1 MGKKIKGVVLDLSSF
16 MCVIL
21 MLIGV
26 LMIMLIS
33 NVLTIISNPENV
45 TISAVIKG
53 SLYAERDSTDTDE
66 ALMLVPKFGNKN
78 KEPVYIDV
86 YGDQIVL
93 YPEGQ
98 IVPVVELER
107 AGNAFER
114 LLSAVAMKKD
124 DLYIV
129 LLARPRS
136 ARVLRRLRTAIHDRQ
151 VDMGFELY
159 EEGRT
164 VDIAATGISA
174 EESLEGAAPP
184 PEGGPSGAPAESNAA
199 PAEPVAAP
207 AESGAAP
214 PEQTATP
221 QE

>member
-53 SLYAERDSTDTDE
+53 SLYAERDSTDADE

-114 LLSAVAMKKD
+114 LLSTVALRKD
-124 DLYIV
+124 ELYIV

-164 VDIAATGISA
+164 VDIASA
-174 EESLEGAAPP
+174 GEVLDGLAPETPP
-184 PEGGPSGAPAESNAA
+184 PEGGPGGAPAESNAA
-199 PAEPVAAP
+199 PAEPTAAP
-207 AESGAAP
+207 AESNAAP
-214 PEQTATP
+214 PEQTAP
-221 QE
+221 PHE